1 MAGVRVDR
9 RRRFAKACDACRRKK
24 LRCDGQRPICTRC
37 QRLGNSCRYADV
49 DKPNRGST
57 QRSLAALRETRV
69 EEAGPSDACTT
80 DVQTVPV
87 GTAEQAVVE
96 RDNGP
101 RSQQSSP
108 SPASQSPGAASAHG
122 SPSGTSTGIVV
133 GDSKD
138 MRFFGPSAWVPPG
151 FSDLTHGQSTPQH
164 APKQPFPSKESWS
177 RWTHPSGYCCD
188 RWCNTIHSERTVLE
202 FTSFH
207 PDGCYCSLLQ
217 SITNPRNG

>member
-1 MAGVRVDR
+1 MRPHQ
-9 RRRFAKACDACRRKK
+9 ACDACRRKK

-138 MRFFGPSAWVPPG
+138 MRFFG
-151 FSDLTHGQSTPQH
+151 
-164 APKQPFPSKESWS
+164 KYESWS
-177 RWTHPSGYCCD
+177 LRQKIP
-188 RWCNTIHSERTVLE
+188 
-202 FTSFH
+202 
-207 PDGCYCSLLQ
+207 
-217 SITNPRNG
+217 